1 MNTSDLLARIATSL
15 RQDIGPAVADE
26 YPRTQAF
33 MAAVVL
39 KKVADELA
47 QAEGA
52 AAALRA
58 DVSALASDV
67 QVLLEA
73 EAHPARVADAFAVLR
88 ENFDAD
94 GVRRAR
100 CAFVE
105 ALYAE
110 RAALG
115 EARFEALLARVR
127 KSLRADIDR
136 QLVFAA

>member
-1 MNTSDLLARIATSL
+1 MNTSDLLARIAASL
-15 RQDIGPAVADE
+15 RHDIGPAVADD
-26 YPRTQAF
+26 YARTQAF

-52 AAALRA
+52 AAALHA
-58 DVSALASDV
+58 DVIALASDL
-67 QVLLEA
+67 QPLLA
-73 EAHPARVADAFAVLR
+73 TGAVPPRLADAFAVLR
-88 ENFDAD
+88 ESLDAD

-100 CAFVE
+100 CTFVE

-115 EARFEALLARVR
+115 EARFEAVLARVR
-127 KSLRADIDR
+127 QSLRADIDR
-136 QLVFAA
+136 QLVYAA